1 MFAENAQQWE
11 SVLRGDK
18 GTQEV
23 IPLGTEKISVR
34 KVYIKIL
41 QNELSLVIQEQ
52 LVAVSTC
59 TPIFFRVSGQAVVLL
74 HGSLF

>member
-11 SVLRGDK
+11 SILREDK

-23 IPLGTEKISVR
+23 IPLGREEISVR
-34 KVYIKIL
+34 KVYIKIF

-52 LVAVSTC
+52 LVTVST
-59 TPIFFRVSGQAVVLL
+59 
-74 HGSLF
+74 